1 MVRLKTS
8 ADRLF
13 VGLFCVLIVG
23 LVGCDQFR
31 SKEQVYVT
39 ATVLNLREKPTTK
52 SRVVGRLQRGQELE
66 VVEKGDPW
74 LQVKVDN
81 QKTGWV
87 HGDYVGEPAA
97 VRAALQK
104 DLARRSTTRKTRPTT
119 HRPQPRPSTSTQR
132 TRKSSKTLSIDGMI
146 AGMPE
151 DLVLEE
157 MDPLEGQPRHMGAT
171 GSGQVVLEFWGPEA
185 DLLRSESMV
194 TVADVSNSNL
204 DQNAELVRI
213 FVKNA
218 VPQWKR
224 DAAWVA
230 NFMKELSSQDI
241 GKGGFDTSGKTV
253 RFVFIK
259 PLGAI
264 RVTIEKA

>member
-13 VGLFCVLIVG
+13 VGLFCVLIVA
-23 LVGCDQFR
+23 LAGCDQFMP
-31 SKEQVYVT
+31 KEQVYVT

-74 LQVKVDN
+74 LQVKFDGE
-81 QKTGWV
+81 KTGWV
-87 HGDYVGEPAA
+87 HGNYVGDPAA
-97 VRAALQK
+97 VRTALQK
-104 DLARRSTTRKTRPTT
+104 DLTRRSSTRKTRPVK
-119 HRPQPRPSTSTQR
+119 RRIPPPKQSTQT
-132 TRKSSKTLSIDGMI
+132 TRKSPKMLSIDGMI

-151 DLVLEE
+151 DLVLEV

-185 DLLRSESMV
+185 DLLRSAIMV
-194 TVADVSNSNL
+194 TVAGVSDSDL
-204 DQNAELVRI
+204 TQNAELVRT

-218 VPQWKR
+218 LPQWKR
-224 DAAWVA
+224 DTDWVV

-241 GKGGFDTSGKTV
+241 GKGGFDASGKTV